1 MRDSTLPDEERLL
14 LLLSTPLPEK
24 ICEDEI
30 ATILTNNDSLDYKK
44 IYGLAV
50 TNGVAGFVYKNSQ
63 NKSIFPKPIQTDL
76 HKFYRQTA
84 FNNIQLFRKTLEIL
98 QVLSRNNIRTIPLK
112 GATAS
117 DLVFSDF
124 GVYPSGDIDILVHPS
139 DLQLSKKLLCS
150 KGGFY
155 QIQGIAENDLLS
167 DHYHLI
173 LQSNKALLEIH
184 WNLVK
189 RYFRISPDFWFED
202 SKEILWNG
210 IHTFELS
217 IEKYIIYHI
226 FRLFDHCFYPLRFY
240 ILLGSIIDQ
249 NPDRINWE
257 KLIGFSDHYKM
268 KRLVIFCLG
277 LLKDLLNTN
286 IPPHLL
292 PRKNRRY
299 QYLKGLALHG
309 IFSGLHNKHRRMML
323 YTLLLIKP
331 ETLIAIL
338 TKRIVPSKGELRL
351 RYSIPPESKKIY
363 LFYILNPFLLL
374 FKKSKA
380 R

>member
-1 MRDSTLPDEERLL
+1 MRHSKRSDEEKLL
-14 LLLSTPLPEK
+14 LLLSVPLPEK
-24 ICEDEI
+24 TCEHEI
-30 ATILTNNDSLDYKK
+30 AAILRNNDSLDYKR
-44 IYGLAV
+44 IYRLALA
-50 TNGVAGFVYKNSQ
+50 NGVAGFVHKNSQ
-63 NKSIFPKPIQTDL
+63 NKTIFPEPIKTDL
-76 HKFYRQTA
+76 HKVYRQTA
-84 FNNIQLFRKTLEIL
+84 FNNIRLFRKTLKIL
-98 QVLSRNNIRTIPLK
+98 QLLSGNNIKTIPLK

-117 DLVFSDF
+117 DLVFNDF

-139 DLQLSKKLLCS
+139 DLQQSKNLLCNE
-150 KGGFY
+150 GGFHH
-155 QIQGIAENDLLS
+155 IQEIAENDLLS

-173 LQSNKALLEIH
+173 LQSNNTILEVH

-249 NPDRINWE
+249 NLDSINWE
-257 KLIGFSDHYKM
+257 KLIAVSDQYKM
-268 KRLVIFCLG
+268 KKLVIFCLG
-277 LLKDLLNTN
+277 LLKELLNTN
-286 IPPHLL
+286 IPTHLL
-292 PRKNRRY
+292 PPENRRY
-299 QYLKGLALHG
+299 QYLKTLAFHG
-309 IFSGLHNKHRRMML
+309 IFSGLHNKHRTMML
-323 YTLLLIKP
+323 YTLLLIQP

-338 TKRIVPSKGELRL
+338 AKRIFPSKSELRL
-351 RYSIPPESKKIY
+351 RYTIPPESRKIY

-374 FKKSKA
+374 FKK
-380 R
+380 